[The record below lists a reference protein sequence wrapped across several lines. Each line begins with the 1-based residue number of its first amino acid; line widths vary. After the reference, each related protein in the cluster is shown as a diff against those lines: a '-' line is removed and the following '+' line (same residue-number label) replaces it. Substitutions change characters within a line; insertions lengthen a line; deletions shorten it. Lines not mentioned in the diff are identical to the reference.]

1 MATHVGWQNHLW
13 VKAESTFGTGVTPT
27 IWLPY
32 NSCDIRVVTEMF
44 KANPFTGVRQRRAP
58 NQPVKKH
65 VQGNLSGELLA
76 RQLSTVS
83 LAQTVVSLATNQP
96 SGIDLDS
103 WTMEL
108 YDPNDQKRW
117 TGMRSNS
124 LTLTGTAGGPVTF
137 SHDLIGI
144 LEATT
149 TAPSLVATT
158 PVGKAMLMQDTTF
171 AIDSGAYVI
180 MAFTLTINNSLI
192 VHHDN
197 SIWPTVTAAGDR
209 VWTLSFTVRKT
220 ANTYDAKR
228 RSATVSDQTFQI
240 VLKGDHDGTGA
251 NTYTTGT
258 IDIDRMN
265 FLDAV
270 DQMNREG
277 LTMAEVTYDII
288 KPSTT
293 DNDVDLTWSTV

>member
-1 MATHVGWQNHLW
+1 MMHFRMRAKNGELIEAKTRGQRRLQYPMPIVTTYQNPR
-13 VKAESTFGTGVTPT
+13 E
-27 IWLPY
+27 
-32 NSCDIRVVTEMF
+32 RVLFDAVRD
-44 KANPFTGVRQRRAP
+44 ANPYF
-58 NQPVKKH
+58 
-65 VQGNLSGELLA
+65 
-76 RQLSTVS
+76 
-83 LAQTVVSLATNQP
+83 
-96 SGIDLDS
+96 
-103 WTMEL
+103 
-108 YDPNDQKRW
+108 
-117 TGMRSNS
+117 
-124 LTLTGTAGGPVTF
+124 
-137 SHDLIGI
+137 
-144 LEATT
+144 
-149 TAPSLVATT
+149 
-158 PVGKAMLMQDTTF
+158 
-171 AIDSGAYVI
+171 
-180 MAFTLTINNSLI
+180 
-192 VHHDN
+192 HHDN